1 MKRKVGWIMKAIRML
16 VRAVGSFCK
25 WLIKAVFRFM

>member
-1 MKRKVGWIMKAIRML
+1 MTKGGWTMKAIKL
-16 VRAVGSFCK
+16 IFKAIGTFCK